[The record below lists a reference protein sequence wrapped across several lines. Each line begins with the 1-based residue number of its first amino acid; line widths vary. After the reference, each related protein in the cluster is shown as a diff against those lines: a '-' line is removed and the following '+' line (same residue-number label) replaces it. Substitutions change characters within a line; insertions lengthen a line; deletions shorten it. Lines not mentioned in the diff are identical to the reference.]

1 MGGSWHAL
9 DGGMGVFIRKSLPT
23 RQGET
28 VDRAHER
35 ERERGGREGGV
46 KSGSPCT
53 ACASKTRSSFLHLQ
67 VERRDIRHGLH
78 HPTFSICDN
87 VSSPLFPPFSALLS
101 SLLLSASSLP
111 RKLEIVPET
120 VWETNGYK
128 RWWITTLL
136 FVSFIGWWFF
146 FSFFLNG
153 TFQLAAMI
161 HHVTLFIRIGNS

>member
-1 MGGSWHAL
+1 MTRTRRGHGGFHTQKLTYPARGNGGSSA
-9 DGGMGVFIRKSLPT
+9 R
-23 RQGET
+23 
-28 VDRAHER
+28 ER

-78 HPTFSICDN
+78 HPIFSICDN
-87 VSSPLFPPFSALLS
+87 VSSPLFPPFPALLS

-146 FSFFLNG
+146 SSFFLNG

>member
-35 ERERGGREGGV
+35 ERERKEEEREGWNLGRPAPRV
-46 KSGSPCT
+46 PRKLGQVFCTCRSNAGTFATVFIILPFLFAITSP
-53 ACASKTRSSFLHLQ
+53 
-67 VERRDIRHGLH
+67 
-78 HPTFSICDN
+78 P
-87 VSSPLFPPFSALLS
+87 PLSPPFPALLS

-146 FSFFLNG
+146 F
-153 TFQLAAMI
+153 
-161 HHVTLFIRIGNS
+161 LFS

>member
-87 VSSPLFPPFSALLS
+87 VSSPLPPPFPALLS

-146 FSFFLNG
+146 SSFFLNG